1 MFANTRKTRQ
11 PLARHRIN
19 VGFTGWQFHNGRYEQ
34 IFSVIEIGKMSLKRP
49 L

>member
-1 MFANTRKTRQ
+1 MSENESDYEDDSFH
-11 PLARHRIN
+11 P
-19 VGFTGWQFHNGRYEQ
+19 FSSDTGWQFHNGRYKH